1 MGIVQRFERKLQGA
15 VGDVFARV
23 FGGGVVP
30 QEVEAALQQEAAD
43 RMQPLDGG
51 HLLVPNSYVITINS
65 SDHAELAAERD
76 LTDKAFSRHLQ
87 DYIRDQGWQTYGD
100 VVVRFEASPTLHT
113 GQFRASGSV
122 DPDVG
127 RSPLAAGKAPAPVEK
142 PKPVQSPPV
151 KSPVPVTSSAPGQ
164 RPPRPSANPMSTS
177 GAGHMTQNPGYDP
190 QRDPADGSRPDPRA
204 RNGNDP
210 RAYGPDQGNRNGAPY
225 GAAGYG
231 APAAGAPVHGEQY
244 EQPAYGQ
251 PGYEQQGYDEQR
263 AYGQQAYGQPGYEQP
278 GYEQRGYEQRGYDEQ
293 QAYGQQAYSEPGYDQ
308 QAYGQPGYEQPAYGQ
323 PGYEQQGYEQQGYD
337 QQAYGQQP
345 YAEPAGNQAPAY
357 DYPPQ
362 SGYQQSGGYPTAG
375 YPQQSSYGYDDASY
389 GAGQGLSATLQLED
403 GSGRYFQLRE
413 GQNIIGR
420 GQDAQFR
427 LPDTGVSRRH
437 VEIRWDGRVAMLSD
451 LGSTN
456 GTTVNGA
463 PVRDW
468 QLADGDVIRA
478 GHSEILVRIV

>member
-43 RMQPLDGG
+43 RVRPLEGG
-51 HLLVPNSYVITINS
+51 HQLAPNSYVITINS
-65 SDHAELAAERD
+65 SDHEELAAERD
-76 LTDKAFSRHLQ
+76 LTVKAFSRHLQ

-100 VVVRFEASPTLHT
+100 VVVRFQPSPTLHT

-127 RSPLAAGKAPAPVEK
+127 RSATATGDASASSNASRE
-142 PKPVQSPPV
+142 SV
-151 KSPVPVTSSAPGQ
+151 KNPAPGQ
-164 RPPRPSANPMSTS
+164 RPPRPSANSMSTS

-190 QRDPADGSRPDPRA
+190 QREPVDGSRPDARG
-204 RNGNDP
+204 RNGYEP
-210 RAYGPDQGNRNGAPY
+210 HAYEPDQGNRNGAAY

-231 APAAGAPVHGEQY
+231 AAAAPGSDGQY
-244 EQPAYGQ
+244 GQQAYGQGYEHQPYGQ
-251 PGYEQQGYDEQR
+251 PGHEQGQQGYPQQGYGEQAYSDR
-263 AYGQQAYGQPGYEQP
+263 AYPEQAYSEQGYEQGYPQQGHDQQAYGQANYGQQGYGQQGAGQQGYGQQAYGQPGY
-278 GYEQRGYEQRGYDEQ
+278 DN
-293 QAYGQQAYSEPGYDQ
+293 D
-308 QAYGQPGYEQPAYGQ
+308 YGQPNA
-323 PGYEQQGYEQQGYD
+323 
-337 QQAYGQQP
+337 QQP
-345 YAEPAGNQAPAY
+345 YAQAPGY
-357 DYPPQ
+357 DYPPAAAPA
-362 SGYQQSGGYPTAG
+362 GGYPTAG
-375 YPQQSSYGYDDASY
+375 YPQQSAYGYDDSGY
-389 GAGQGLSATLQLED
+389 GAGQSLSATLQLED
-403 GSGRYFQLRE
+403 GSGRYFQLRD

-420 GQDAQFR
+420 GQEAQFR

-463 PVRDW
+463 PVQDW